1 MTSGPGPIGRPSD
14 AAMWASIAATLRDVV
29 LPGID
34 DVHHRQVVV
43 QMVGL
48 AAYARDREPDPSAR
62 RVGEL
67 ADGLDALARH
77 GNSMVTSRWSPE
89 SSRQP
94 ADVMTAVGEV
104 LAACVDRTD
113 PDPVAAQETL
123 RPMLV
128 RHLTED
134 LAAEDVL
141 LNAFRGRLPDG

>member
-1 MTSGPGPIGRPSD
+1 
-14 AAMWASIAATLRDVV
+14 MWASVASTLQDVI

-43 QMVGL
+43 QMIGM
-48 AAYARDREPDPSAR
+48 AAYARDRGPDPSAR

-67 ADGLDALARH
+67 ADGLDALARS
-77 GNSMVTSRWSPE
+77 GNSVVTARWSPG
-89 SSRQP
+89 SSRVP

-104 LAACVDRTD
+104 LAACVDLTD
-113 PDPVAAQETL
+113 ADPVAAQETL
-123 RPMLV
+123 RPVLV

-141 LNAFRGRLPDG
+141 LRAFRGRLPDG